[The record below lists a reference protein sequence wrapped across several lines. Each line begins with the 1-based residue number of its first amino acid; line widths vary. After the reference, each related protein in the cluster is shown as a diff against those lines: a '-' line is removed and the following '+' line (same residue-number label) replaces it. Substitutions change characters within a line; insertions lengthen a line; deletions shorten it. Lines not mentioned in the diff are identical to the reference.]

1 MHVHNALLIIISDV
15 LISILYLSQTS
26 ESVLKTTP
34 ASRLAAKWQQPQH
47 LNQENSKETLRNLT
61 NQKRFFHLWRRKNY
75 FTAVSWQ
82 GMVPKPPPEVSVN
95 QFECSKDDISML
107 SESVELSAR
116 VRTGHRKSG
125 KSISISRPGKSWN
138 LVKVR
143 ESDKKAICFRKTK
156 RQKGQKIKKI
166 TDESTA
172 AFNFS
177 RNRTISVISLVNDQ
191 CHVPPHRH
199 LHHHLHKK
207 VHWDGPEN
215 IYRYPSFF
223 SFGITSSTPF
233 FLVWKSHLPKQFGL
247 LSTPLPRLVEIE
259 QSVSSVSSPQ

>member
-1 MHVHNALLIIISDV
+1 MAAATASKSRKLQGDLKKSDKPEEV
-15 LISILYLSQTS
+15 
-26 ESVLKTTP
+26 
-34 ASRLAAKWQQPQH
+34 
-47 LNQENSKETLRNLT
+47 
-61 NQKRFFHLWRRKNY
+61 FHLWRRKKY

-82 GMVPKPPPEVSVN
+82 GMVPKLPPEVSVN

-143 ESDKKAICFRKTK
+143 KSDKKAICFRKTK
-156 RQKGQKIKKI
+156 RQKGQKKKI

-199 LHHHLHKK
+199 LHHHLHQK
-207 VHWDGPEN
+207 VHWDGPK
-215 IYRYPSFF
+215 ISTDTPLFF

-247 LSTPLPRLVEIE
+247 LSTHLPRLVEIE